1 MAFDITKALGD
12 MAAKPQQNR
21 RQLEYITLHLIDPNP
36 KNLYSM
42 DGLTELADNIEA
54 VGLMEPLIVKRTDA
68 GRYTVISGHRR
79 RAALR
84 MIAERAENYPDSM
97 SEKVPCIVEDSS
109 DGLGPEDPEDAAK
122 VRSLIEELK
131 LLYAN
136 SDTRVLSSADTA
148 MQIRR
153 IREVLT
159 ELRALGGT
167 LPGKLRDH
175 VAAAAKVS
183 ASRIARLDVIEK
195 NLTEPKL
202 RKAWEDGILGETNAY
217 EIARYSPEVQAE
229 AVNQYGVDW
238 LARQKT
244 DATRLVM
251 NNSEIAMRENKAAE
265 KNWNDNVE
273 TMRQASPADS
283 FNPQQY
289 LAERAK
295 EDEAFAEMLDHFAE
309 EFFRELTEI
318 GSRQEGIE
326 ALKKRFGSNHVGGT
340 TSDGFWYDSSPKG
353 LRLRKPRERLDVSR
367 TWTEVYDLLCLDAL
381 YRIGYLEECDAAAAI
396 YEDEDPAP
404 AGADPAW
411 HDGDPERDGRYLC
424 MVDMQTSRLHE
435 QRCDWKDGTWYV
447 YGNPI
452 HEMFKVVYWYQLPS
466 RTDFYIDTDE
476 EEEPEE

>member
-12 MAAKPQQNR
+12 IAAKPQQSR
-21 RQLEYITLHLIDPNP
+21 RKLEYITLHLIDPNP

-42 DGLTELADNIEA
+42 DGLPELADNIEA
-54 VGLMEPLIVKRTDA
+54 VGLMEPLIVKRTDS

-84 MIAERAENYPDSM
+84 MIAERAENYPESM
-97 SEKVPCIVEDSS
+97 EEKIPCIVEDSG
-109 DGLGPEDPEDAAK
+109 DGLSQDDPAEAEK
-122 VRSLIEELK
+122 VRSLIDELK

-148 MQIRR
+148 MQVRR

-159 ELRALGGT
+159 ELKELGCT

-229 AVNQYGVDW
+229 AVNRYGVDW
-238 LARQKT
+238 LAKQKT

-251 NNSEIAMRENKAAE
+251 NNSENTVRENKAAE
-265 KNWNDNVE
+265 KDWNDNVE

-283 FNPQQY
+283 FSAENY
-289 LAERAK
+289 LAQRAR
-295 EDEAFAEMLDHFAE
+295 EDEDFAEMLDDRTE
-309 EFFRELTEI
+309 MFFRELTEI
-318 GSRQEGIE
+318 RSRQDGIE
-326 ALKKRFGSNHVGGT
+326 TLKKRFGSNHVGG
-340 TSDGFWYDSSPKG
+340 SSLGGIWYDCMPKG
-353 LRLRKPRERLDVSR
+353 LRLRRPKQNLDILR

-381 YRIGYLEECDAAAAI
+381 YRIGQLQEIDAAAEI
-396 YEDEDPAP
+396 YDDESPE
-404 AGADPAW
+404 W
-411 HDGDPERDGRYLC
+411 RSGDPEHDGRYLC
-424 MVDMQTSRLHE
+424 LVDMQTNRLHE
-435 QRCDWKDGTWYV
+435 QKCEWKDGTWYA

-452 HEMFKVVYWYQLPS
+452 HEMFKVVYWHQLPS
-466 RTDFYIDTDE
+466 RTDFYTNTDE
-476 EEEPEE
+476 EEDAE